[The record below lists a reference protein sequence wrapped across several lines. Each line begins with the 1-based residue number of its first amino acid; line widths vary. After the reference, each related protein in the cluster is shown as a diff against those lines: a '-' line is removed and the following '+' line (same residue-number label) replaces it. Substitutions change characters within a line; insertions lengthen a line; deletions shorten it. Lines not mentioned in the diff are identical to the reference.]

1 MAQSCTICTHP
12 QRRAIDAA
20 LVADASL
27 RDIAGQFDVSKSA
40 VDRHKAEH
48 LPAHL
53 VKAHEQEDIR
63 QAIDVV
69 RQLKAINQATL
80 GILKEARDMRK
91 HAIALMAI
99 DRVQKQIELQ
109 AKLIGQLQQEG
120 TTSIQINTE
129 WLEVRGLL
137 LQVLAPFPEARAAV
151 AQALLEVDHAGS

>member
-109 AKLIGQLQQEG
+109 AKLLGELQQEG
-120 TTSIQINTE
+120 TTNIVINQ
-129 WLEVRGLL
+129 
-137 LQVLAPFPEARAAV
+137 QVAAYTAVLMHALAPFPDARAAV
-151 AQALLEVDHAGS
+151 AAALEAHDVG